1 MSKKILIADDE
12 QNIVIS
18 IEFLLR
24 REGFEV
30 LVAGDGEEALA
41 KVRAERPDL
50 VLLDVMMP
58 KMNGF
63 DVCQALRADPDL
75 SATRILMLT
84 VCEDEADLAAALHC
98 GADGYLLKTINSED
112 LSESILKVLE
122 GESVVSP
129 ELMSKLVTAFR
140 ARSAPVTAPVQVTP
154 QAASLSAREKEIL
167 VLIARGASNKVIARD
182 LAIAET
188 TVKIHVQHIL
198 RKLNLVSR
206 VQAAV
211 YAAGCGLG

>member
-24 REGFEV
+24 REGFAV

-58 KMNGF
+58 RMNGF

-75 SATRILMLT
+75 SGTRILMLT
-84 VCEDEADLAAALHC
+84 AKGRDTEVSKGLGL
-98 GADGYLLKTINSED
+98 GADGYMTKPFSTKELL
-112 LSESILKVLE
+112 
-122 GESVVSP
+122 
-129 ELMSKLVTAFR
+129 
-140 ARSAPVTAPVQVTP
+140 
-154 QAASLSAREKEIL
+154 
-167 VLIARGASNKVIARD
+167 
-182 LAIAET
+182 AE
-188 TVKIHVQHIL
+188 V
-198 RKLNLVSR
+198 RKLL
-206 VQAAV
+206 
-211 YAAGCGLG
+211 GL